1 MYICGTDEYGTA
13 TERQAQKEG
22 KTPKELCDHYWKVHK
37 DTYDWFELDFDHFG
51 RTSTPLHTEITQEVF
66 VNLRNNDLLERKET
80 LQLYCEQDQKFL
92 ADRFAEGICPYC
104 SYPDARG
111 DQCDGCSRTL
121 DAVELINPRCVDDI
135 SHTVVTKT
143 STHMYLRLDAIQPR
157 TEAWIKQSWKLGKWS
172 PNAVVNAQ
180 GEIIDSRL
188 KSGLKPS
195 AITRDLKW
203 GVPVPTGGGEKEE
216 GTEGKVICEQAPVIS
231 SRTSPLTP
239 RFQIFDAPLG
249 YPSITANHTPEWKQ
263 WWFNPDQVKLF
274 QFMGKDNIYFQFSR
288 DLYGSQHVLFA
299 NVPRIAPF
307 SSQFLNYEGGKFSK
321 SRNLGVFGTQAQ
333 KTGVPASVWRYYL
346 LANRPESGDSMFSW
360 SDFITA
366 NNSVLLKNFGNFVN
380 RILKFA
386 VAKFQSTIPP
396 TTDAPGPLPLSPEDE
411 DYAFLTDVNK
421 LLAQYNAQMDA
432 VRMRDGL
439 QTVMQLS
446 ARGNL
451 YLQSAGLNNAL
462 LAEKPERCAIVVSR
476 AINLVWL
483 LSAMVSP
490 FMPTVEANICEQLN
504 APRRCVPDAIRVSSE
519 SVQQQEAGEEGVGG
533 YGTQNENSSTVGQG
547 FGIDLLGGYVIGKPD
562 YLFVQIPESKA
573 EEWRR
578 EYGSAATTTATAGGA
593 AAAAGTSTGAK
604 GKGKA
609 GKKEKTATPGE
620 SEGQGTSSAPQGKTK
635 KEAKKKQKGEVKD
648 GEGTSG
654 EPAEV
659 KKAEAEVRKDTMES
673 TSEIPVPS
681 AASYAQGSVEP

>member
-1 MYICGTDEYGTA
+1 
-13 TERQAQKEG
+13 
-22 KTPKELCDHYWKVHK
+22 

-51 RTSTPLHTEITQEVF
+51 RTSTPLHTDITQEVF
-66 VNLRNNDLLERKET
+66 LNLRKNDLLERKET

-92 ADRFAEGICPYC
+92 ADRFAEGTCPYC

-111 DQCDGCSRTL
+111 DQCDGCSGTL
-121 DAVELINPRCVDDI
+121 DAVELINPRCVDNT
-135 SHTVVTKT
+135 SHTVMTKS
-143 STHMYLRLDAIQPR
+143 STHMYLRLDVIQPQ
-157 TEAWIKQSWKLGKWS
+157 TEAWIRESWKIGKWS
-172 PNAVVNAQ
+172 PNSVVNAQ

-203 GVPVPTGGGEKEE
+203 GVPVPAGGGEKEE
-216 GTEGKVICEQAPVIS
+216 GTEGKVIYCW
-231 SRTSPLTP
+231 
-239 RFQIFDAPLG
+239 FDAPLG
-249 YPSITANHTPEWKQ
+249 YPSITANLTPEWKQ
-263 WWFNPDQVKLF
+263 WWFNPEHVKLF
-274 QFMGKDNIYFQFSR
+274 QFMGKDNIYFHTVFFPSMLIGDGR
-288 DLYGSQHVLFA
+288 PWTKLHHISGTE
-299 NVPRIAPF
+299 
-307 SSQFLNYEGGKFSK
+307 FLNYEGGKFSK

-333 KTGVPASVWRYYL
+333 KTGIPASVWRYYL
-346 LANRPESGDSMFSW
+346 VANRPESGDSMFSW
-360 SDFITA
+360 GDFITA

-386 VAKFQSTIPP
+386 VAKYQSTLPP
-396 TTDAPGPLPLSPEDE
+396 TTDSPGPLPLSTEDE
-411 DYAFLTDVNK
+411 DYAFLADVNK
-421 LLAQYNAQMDA
+421 LLAQYNTQMDA
-432 VRMRDGL
+432 VRLRDGL
-439 QTVMQLS
+439 QTIMQLS

-490 FMPTVEANICEQLN
+490 FMPSVETNICEQLN
-504 APRRCVPDAIRVSSE
+504 APKRSVPDAITT
-519 SVQQQEAGEEGVGG
+519 GEEGTANAGA
-533 YGTQNENSSTVGQG
+533 G
-547 FGIDLLGGYVIGKPD
+547 FGIDLLEGHVIGKPD

-573 EEWRR
+573 EEWRQ
-578 EYGSAATTTATAGGA
+578 EFGSTATAATA
-593 AAAAGTSTGAK
+593 ATAAGPSAGGK
-604 GKGKA
+604 DGKGKA
-609 GKKEKTATPGE
+609 KATKKEKVVAPSGNAEGE
-620 SEGQGTSSAPQGKTK
+620 GSSSTRPAKPK
-635 KEAKKKQKGEVKD
+635 KETKKKQKGQAES
-648 GEGTSG
+648 GEATPA